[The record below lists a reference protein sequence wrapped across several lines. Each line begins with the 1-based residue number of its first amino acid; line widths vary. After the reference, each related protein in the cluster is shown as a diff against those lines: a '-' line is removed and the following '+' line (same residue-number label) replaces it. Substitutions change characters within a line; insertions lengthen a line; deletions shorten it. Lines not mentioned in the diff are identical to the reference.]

1 MASSSWPS
9 RRAASRGVRPS
20 HTEIQLR
27 GAPRPS
33 KYWAAVR
40 WPPWQAHQ
48 KATVNSSGGVSLPA
62 PHGWGPAS
70 GDPAKWASTWSMRPS
85 AAACHSAVWAPRST
99 GRWAARHR
107 PKATA
112 SSSGVPP
119 AITGSGCLD
128 AGTDVDEHIED
139 VDVVAARGPMQR
151 RLGVGPG
158 DAGVDVGTCGCK
170 HGHGGGAVG
179 EMARP
184 IGRDV
189 QEGARAV
196 LPIVAIHGTDPGA

>member
-48 KATVNSSGGVSLPA
+48 KATVNSGTGV
-62 PHGWGPAS
+62 
-70 GDPAKWASTWSMRPS
+70 K
-85 AAACHSAVWAPRST
+85 
-99 GRWAARHR
+99 
-107 PKATA
+107 
-112 SSSGVPP
+112 
-119 AITGSGCLD
+119 
-128 AGTDVDEHIED
+128 EHIED

-158 DAGVDVGTCGCK
+158 DAGVDIGTCRRQ
-170 HGHGGGAVG
+170 HRRGGGSVVEVAG
-179 EMARP
+179 P

-196 LPIVAIHGTDPGA
+196 LPAVAIHGTDPGAGQPGVVA